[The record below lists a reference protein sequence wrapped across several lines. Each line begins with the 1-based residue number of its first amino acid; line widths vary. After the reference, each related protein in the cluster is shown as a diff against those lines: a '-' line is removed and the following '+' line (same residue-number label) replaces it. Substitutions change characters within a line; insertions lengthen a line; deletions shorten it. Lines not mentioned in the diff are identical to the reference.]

1 MKHVELS
8 QLLVLDRMTSQFFCR
23 LIQNQNTRI
32 VNLCDSDNLGKIVS
46 NADVEIEIS
55 KEYFGGELVDEK
67 EAITLLTGAN
77 MLNLVGNR
85 IVKLALSLNLAS
97 KDSVRIIDNISF
109 LLVYKS
115 IQ

>member
-1 MKHVELS
+1 MP
-8 QLLVLDRMTSQFFCR
+8 SQFFYR
-23 LIQNQNTRI
+23 LIHNQNI
-32 VNLCDSDNLGKIVS
+32 KIANLCDFDNLGKTVS

-55 KEYFGGELVDEK
+55 KAYFGGQLVDEK
-67 EAITLLTGAN
+67 EAIDLLTRSS

-97 KDSVRIIDNISF
+97 EDSVRIIDGVSF
-109 LLVYKS
+109 LLVYQS

>member
-1 MKHVELS
+1 MP
-8 QLLVLDRMTSQFFCR
+8 SQFFYR
-23 LIQNQNTRI
+23 LIHNQNI
-32 VNLCDSDNLGKIVS
+32 KIANLCDSDNLGKTVS

-55 KEYFGGELVDEK
+55 KAYFGGQLVDEK
-67 EAITLLTGAN
+67 EAIDLLTGSS

-97 KDSVRIIDNISF
+97 EDSVRIIDGISF
-109 LLVYKS
+109 LLVYQS